1 MTFPVEICALKMEV
15 PEPSVMTG
23 LHPRGPPGPLL
34 QPSFLSCPVPER
46 SVPWA
51 AGMGQYQRM
60 PGTLSNPCSSGVLES
75 PDGFFVIVTVFP
87 CSAPNTCYL
96 SPADTSRDMESCH
109 LGKPDIFFFF
119 LSRNKLKEIHSP
131 VSFGQIPVTN
141 ETARAVRTGREL
153 APVKC

>member
-34 QPSFLSCPVPER
+34 QPSFFSCAVPER

-60 PGTLSNPCSSGVLES
+60 PGTLSDPCGSGALES
-75 PDGFFVIVTVFP
+75 ADGFFVVVTVFP
-87 CSAPNTCYL
+87 CCAQHLLPL
-96 SPADTSRDMESCH
+96 SPADTSRDVESCH
-109 LGKPDIFFFF
+109 LGKSDIFFF
-119 LSRNKLKEIHSP
+119 LSRNKSKEIYSP
-131 VSFGQIPVTN
+131 VTFGRIPVTN
-141 ETARAVRTGREL
+141 KKARAVRMGREL
-153 APVKC
+153 APVKR